1 MIINVGDKII
11 TKKKHPCGGDKWQV
25 VRTGADFKIKC
36 LECGRIVMLS
46 NPDFFKRL
54 KKKIEEDNG

>member
-1 MIINVGDKII
+1 MILNVGDKII
-11 TKKKHPCGGDKWQV
+11 TKKKHPCGSDKWQV

-36 LECGRIVMLS
+36 LGCGRVVMLS

-54 KKKIEEDNG
+54 KKIIEEDNG